1 MEALAKSEEVEDL
14 IVGVMDA
21 TENEVEG
28 LIIEGFPCIK
38 YYPKE
43 NKHMNINFEGSRTKS
58 GFLQFIKEYY

>member
-1 MEALAKSEEVEDL
+1 
-14 IVGVMDA
+14 MDA

-43 NKHMNINFEGSRTKS
+43 QKYGNINFEGERNK
-58 GFLQFIKEYY
+58 